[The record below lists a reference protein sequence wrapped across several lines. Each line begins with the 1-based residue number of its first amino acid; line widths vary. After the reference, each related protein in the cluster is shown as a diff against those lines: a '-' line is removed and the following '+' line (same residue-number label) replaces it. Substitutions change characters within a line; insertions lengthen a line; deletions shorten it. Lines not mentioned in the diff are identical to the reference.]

1 MRTPRLAI
9 FLVAAAVALVAVA
22 CGGGGTKADA
32 PTRAD
37 WVSQVNQLCLE
48 SLAQRRTLVPSTA
61 TPKAL
66 TDALQQSVAI
76 DEQLQHRIAAIQPP
90 AAMRQDVRR
99 LLDLETEEH
108 QVILQ
113 LVVAINHADAQSTNT
128 LYDRLNGLGAQLRPL
143 LDRLGLT
150 QCSEK
155 V

>member
-1 MRTPRLAI
+1 VT
-9 FLVAAAVALVAVA
+9 VS
-22 CGGGGTKADA
+22 CGSGGGKAA
-32 PTRAD
+32 PTRAE
-37 WVSQVNQLCLE
+37 WASAVNRLCLQ

-76 DEQLQHRIAAIQPP
+76 DEELQHQIAAIQPP
-90 AAMRQDVRR
+90 ASFRRDVRR
-99 LLDLETEEH
+99 LLDLETQQH

-113 LVVAINHADAQSTNT
+113 LVVAINHADAQSTDT
-128 LYDRLNGLGAQLRPL
+128 LYARLDELGSQLRPL

-150 QCSEK
+150 KCTEK

>member
-1 MRTPRLAI
+1 MRTRLAI
-9 FLVAAAVALVAVA
+9 LLVAAAVASVTVS
-22 CGGGGTKADA
+22 CGSGGGKAA
-32 PTRAD
+32 PTRAE
-37 WVSQVNQLCLE
+37 WVSEVNRLCLQ

-76 DEQLQHRIAAIQPP
+76 DEELQHQIAAIQPP
-90 AAMRQDVRR
+90 GSLRQDVRR
-99 LLDLETEEH
+99 LLDLETEQH

-128 LYDRLNGLGAQLRPL
+128 LYARLDGLGAQLRPL
-143 LDRLGLT
+143 LDRLGPT
-150 QCSEK
+150 KCTEK

>member
-1 MRTPRLAI
+1 MGTRLATL
-9 FLVAAAVALVAVA
+9 LVAATVALVTVS
-22 CGGGGTKADA
+22 CGGGGTRADA
-32 PTRAD
+32 PTRSQYVA
-37 WVSQVNQLCLE
+37 QVNRLCLE

-76 DEQLQHRIAAIQPP
+76 DEQLQQQIAAIQPP
-90 AAMRQDVRR
+90 AALRQDVRR
-99 LLDLETEEH
+99 LLDLETQEH

-113 LVVAINHADAQSTNT
+113 LVVAINRSDAQSTNT
-128 LYDRLNGLGAQLRPL
+128 LYTQLDQLGSQLRPL

-150 QCSEK
+150 KCSEK